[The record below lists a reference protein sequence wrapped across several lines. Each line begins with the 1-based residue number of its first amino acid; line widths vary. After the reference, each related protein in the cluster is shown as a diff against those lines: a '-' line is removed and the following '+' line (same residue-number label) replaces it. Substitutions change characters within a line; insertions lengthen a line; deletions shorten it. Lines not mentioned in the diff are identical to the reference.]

1 MEKTLRLGE
10 CNALVLAYMGDA
22 VIELFTRQYLIGD
35 GNCRISELNERAKNF
50 VTAVSQS
57 AAVERVLPFLTEGET
72 AVFKHGRNAKG
83 IHVPKSA
90 AAIEYRRATGLECLF
105 GHLYLEGNEKRA
117 RELFKIAYSL
127 ESDEA
132 VQVE

>member
-1 MEKTLRLGE
+1 MEKNLRLSE
-10 CNALVLAYMGDA
+10 FNPLLLAYMGDA
-22 VIELFTRQYLIGD
+22 VVELFTRQYLVGD
-35 GNCRISELNERAKNF
+35 GNCRIAELNERARDF

-57 AAVERVLPFLTEGET
+57 AAVERVLPFLTEAET

-105 GHLYLEGNEKRA
+105 GHLYLDGKEERA
-117 RELFKIAYSL
+117 RELFKIAYAL
-127 ESDEA
+127 DVAEDESSD
-132 VQVE
+132 